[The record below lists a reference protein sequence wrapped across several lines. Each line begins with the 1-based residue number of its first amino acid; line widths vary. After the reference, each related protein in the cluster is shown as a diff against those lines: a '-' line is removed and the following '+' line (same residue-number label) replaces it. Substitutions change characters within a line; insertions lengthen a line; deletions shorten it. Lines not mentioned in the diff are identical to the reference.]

1 MNVCTVCKINL
12 RPSTVGQYFIL
23 GNSLSGAIKFT
34 KNTTDVD
41 KYNYS
46 GDGIWF
52 DTHGSF
58 SLLKGSGF
66 GKIII
71 FGKNI

>member
-12 RPSTVGQYFIL
+12 RPSTVGQYFML

-46 GDGIWF
+46 GDGI
-52 DTHGSF
+52 
-58 SLLKGSGF
+58 
-66 GKIII
+66 
-71 FGKNI
+71 

>member
-1 MNVCTVCKINL
+1 MFNQDKVIFTHKQVMNVCTVCKINL
-12 RPSTVGQYFIL
+12 RPSTVGQYFML

-46 GDGIWF
+46 GDGI
-52 DTHGSF
+52 
-58 SLLKGSGF
+58 
-66 GKIII
+66 
-71 FGKNI
+71 